1 MKKMFFLS
9 LLLTVLV
16 TSNAAACLLRD
27 DDKSR
32 IDFVRDNIS
41 GTKGDHHDLGRT
53 LNSENWIE
61 GYLNISRKEV
71 ELSLFNVGE
80 VEVFI
85 INDFNQI
92 IDYAKTD
99 TDSPVDVSFSIT
111 APGNYYIII
120 SSEICYA
127 EGNVIV

>member
-9 LLLTVLV
+9 LLLTVLM
-16 TSNAAACLLRD
+16 TSNATACLLRD

-71 ELSLFNVGE
+71 ELSLFNIGE
-80 VEVFI
+80 VEMGDQRDPYKVL
-85 INDFNQI
+85 
-92 IDYAKTD
+92 TL
-99 TDSPVDVSFSIT
+99 TGIT
-111 APGNYYIII
+111 IKGIRLG
-120 SSEICYA
+120 ED
-127 EGNVIV
+127 ER